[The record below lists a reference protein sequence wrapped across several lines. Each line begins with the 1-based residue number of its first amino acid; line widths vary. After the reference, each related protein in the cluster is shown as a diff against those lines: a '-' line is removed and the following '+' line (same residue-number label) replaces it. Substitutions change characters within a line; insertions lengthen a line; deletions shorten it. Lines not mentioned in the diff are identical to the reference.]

1 MSSSRL
7 RNFIAIE
14 KFQAKRWPQI
24 ITTAQDLKQKRAER
38 HAPINRTRRMTHQ
51 M

>member
-14 KFQAKRWPQI
+14 KFQAKRCPQI
-24 ITTAQDLKQKRAER
+24 ITTAQDLKQVRA
-38 HAPINRTRRMTHQ
+38 ARRARQQAAKLPTPE
-51 M
+51 